1 MQWFEQGLTT
11 LAWLW
16 RVERADG
23 VAVGFTSHDR
33 DLWRPSTSSGQAGF
47 LYRAAPGMVP
57 SAIERREGVEPDDL
71 DVAGALTSEVFA
83 EADLRAGR
91 WDGATVTVS
100 ACDWADPEAMPVV
113 LAKGILGAVEISDG
127 GFSAALRGSAALF
140 ERAATEAT
148 SPSCRAELGDV
159 RCRVD
164 LAGRRVRA
172 VATAAEAEGAAVS
185 VTRASTGSALT
196 APYFSG
202 GQLWW
207 LDGANAGLSARI
219 VADDGAVL
227 TLEDAP
233 AFAVAPGD
241 RAELTEGCDKAF
253 ATCCAWFGNAA
264 NFRGEPHLP
273 GNDLLVRYGG

>member
-1 MQWFEQGLTT
+1 MKSEVLMQWFEQGLTT

-33 DLWRPSTSSGQAGF
+33 DVWRPSTGSGQAAF
-47 LYRAAPGMVP
+47 LYRASPGMVP
-57 SAIERREGVEPDDL
+57 SAIERREGVAPDDL
-71 DVAGALTSEVFA
+71 DVAGALSGDVFS
-83 EADLRAGR
+83 EADLRGGR

-100 ACDWADPEAMPVV
+100 ACDWADADAVPVV
-113 LAKGILGAVEISDG
+113 LAEGTLGAVEIAGG

-140 ERAATEAT
+140 ERAACEAT
-148 SPSCRAELGDV
+148 SPSCRAELGDA

-172 VATAAEAEGAAVS
+172 AVTAADGAALAV
-185 VTRASTGSALT
+185 AGLA
-196 APYFSG
+196 G
-202 GQLWW
+202 GAFVGGRLRW
-207 LDGANAGLSARI
+207 LDGANAGLAGRI
-219 VADDGAVL
+219 VANDAASV

-233 AFAVAPGD
+233 AFAVAAGD
-241 RAELTEGCDKAF
+241 RCELTEGCDKAF
-253 ATCCAWFGNAA
+253 ATCCARFGNAA

>member
-1 MQWFEQGLTT
+1 MQWFERDLTT

-33 DLWRPSTSSGQAGF
+33 DLWLGQF
-47 LYRAAPGMVP
+47 RYRAAPGMVP

-71 DVAGALTSEVFA
+71 DVSGALTSEAFS

-91 WDGATVTVS
+91 WDGAAVTVA
-100 ACDWADPEAMPVV
+100 ACDWTDENAVPVV
-113 LAKGILGAVEISDG
+113 LARGTLGAVEIADG

-140 ERAATEAT
+140 ERAACEAT
-148 SPSCRAELGDV
+148 SPTCRAELGDA

-164 LAGRRVRA
+164 LAGRRVR
-172 VATAAEAEGAAVS
+172 VVVSSAEGAGLAVAGLAAG
-185 VTRASTGSALT
+185 VFA
-196 APYFSG
+196 G
-202 GQLWW
+202 GRWRW
-207 LDGANAGLSARI
+207 LDGANAGLAGRI
-219 VADDGAVL
+219 VANDATSV

-233 AFAVAPGD
+233 AFAVASGD
-241 RAELTEGCDKAF
+241 RAELVAGCDKAF
-253 ATCCAWFGNAA
+253 ATCCARFGNAA

-273 GNDLLVRYGG
+273 GNDLVRYGS